1 MMPVKSPFL
10 KNIENFMNARHY
22 AKSTISAY
30 LYWIKQYIYF
40 HNKSHPKI
48 LGSDAVEA
56 FLSHLVIDKNVASR
70 TQSQALNALVFL
82 YKQILE
88 QPIDIDIRFKKSNKD
103 RKLPTVLTRNEISQL
118 LSQVSPDFL
127 LQVQLMYGSGL
138 RVTECLRLRY
148 QDIDFQYLAL
158 RIWQGKG
165 NKHRVVTLAKELV
178 PILRH
183 QQQTV
188 RSYWK
193 QDLNN
198 PHFAGVQL
206 GSALAKKY
214 PNASRE
220 LGWQF
225 LFPSQRLSSDPRTGE
240 IQRHHIHVK
249 SLQRAVKQ
257 ATQKAHI
264 EKQVSCHTLRHSFAT
279 HLLESGADIRTVQ
292 EQLGHSDVKTTQIY
306 THVLQNGA
314 NGVRSPLSNL

>member
-10 KNIENFMNARHY
+10 KSIENFMSARHY

-30 LYWIKQYIYF
+30 LYWVKQYIYF
-40 HNKSHPKI
+40 HNKTHPEL

-56 FLSHLVIDKNVASR
+56 FLSHLVIDKNVASK

-158 RIWQGKG
+158 RIWHGKG

-198 PHFAGVQL
+198 PHFSGVQL
-206 GSALAKKY
+206 NSALAKKY
-214 PNASRE
+214 PSAPRE

-225 LFPSQRLSSDPRTGE
+225 LFPSQRLSSDSRTGE

-257 ATQKAHI
+257 AAQKAHI

-306 THVLQNGA
+306 THVLQSGA